1 MKADA
6 GIVFF
11 KMGVIASCVLMA
23 VFVLAR

>member
-11 KMGVIASCVLMA
+11 KMGVVASCVLMA